1 MCPACIANVP
11 LMAASASSTGGLSAF
26 AVKRLSRKSKRN
38 HHMYGKGGE
47 VDKSLVASWYQ
58 RIGQI
63 SSVTALSKIFVD
75 IQADLLRYIGRRR
88 VASAPHP
95 QIHIMMRLA

>member
-1 MCPACIANVP
+1 MP
-11 LMAASASSTGGLSAF
+11 GLY
-26 AVKRLSRKSKRN
+26 SKRAADGGQREFNWRLIGVRREEALSEIQAN